1 MVICAEQRKRDQNP
15 KLTPLSETT
24 SIPTPFICGVPS
36 PRGSRHLAGGGGGG
50 LTWLKSQWMNG
61 TLAQGFWPLGTAITS
76 LQRGGFPRR
85 KRISKDICTEI
96 NSIKYKEEIQ
106 VITTVNEFLR
116 FRTNLSNQHYANYHA
131 IRRYMHE
138 KIYISNSRTS
148 YLL

>member
-1 MVICAEQRKRDQNP
+1 
-15 KLTPLSETT
+15 
-24 SIPTPFICGVPS
+24 
-36 PRGSRHLAGGGGGG
+36 
-50 LTWLKSQWMNG
+50 MNG

-85 KRISKDICTEI
+85 KRISKDICTGI

-116 FRTNLSNQHYANYHA
+116 FRTNLSNQRYVNYHA